1 MNCTAG
7 DQCNVVVMV
16 GNDQFSLLDNH
27 DRFQATYN
35 DKVEINVV
43 VIRHQA
49 GHPR

>member
-1 MNCTAG
+1 MNCTDG

-16 GNDQFSLLDNH
+16 GNDQVSLLENH

-35 DKVEINVV
+35 DQVEINVL

-49 GHPR
+49 SYPR